1 MSNVIVDV
9 KDIVKNIGKNIDF
22 MQPVYEAIVNSLEA
36 NARNIEVEFFR
47 DIQLSIDG
55 ECPKLGSFTISDNGE
70 GFIFE
75 NRESFKKL
83 WTTHKMTMG
92 CKGSGRFTWL
102 NVYNKIEIISKIPTT
117 QEFVKIP
124 FSINFGAEDIK
135 VMNLKEK
142 IDEPQTIIKFSDLT
156 LNIYNN
162 VSDRRKRIDKREDAD
177 LDKIYNKI
185 YNYLLVKLFLL
196 NKKGITFNITIKLD
210 NKTRIIDNA
219 SIPRI
224 EVRNFS
230 IVPSLVNTNAIDFEL
245 YYLFLQDGKKSKKIN
260 LCANERVVEVVDD
273 NELGFSASLPNN
285 DSFTMMLCSNYFD
298 INVSDDRM
306 SLSGLKG
313 LKNESYTNP
322 VLLSTII
329 LRTKEEINKIIEE
342 KYPQLNQINNEI
354 KTRAIN
360 NAPHL
365 SKYIN
370 QNKALLIS
378 ESSLIKDAKKSFNED
393 KERVHSKFTKIL
405 RKADIDLE
413 TFSESI
419 DNISQIALF
428 ELGEY
433 IHYRKAIISAL
444 DKSLLD
450 EEKKEE
456 YIHNIFMPMGEIAR
470 NNKDYLLNNLWLLD
484 DKFMTYSFA
493 ASDVTINKIINEI
506 EEKDKE
512 KFATTKKPDLTIF
525 YNKNLDRDLVV
536 VEFKGVN
543 ASLGEKEKSI
553 SEIVRNSLI
562 IQKNIQNVKTTWS
575 YIITEIDDEF
585 EISLTASEFKP
596 LFSNSNDS
604 KIYYRYYPT
613 INTHVYAVDVKAIV
627 EDASAR
633 NSTFLNILKNSK

>member
-1 MSNVIVDV
+1 M
-9 KDIVKNIGKNIDF
+9 
-22 MQPVYEAIVNSLEA
+22 
-36 NARNIEVEFFR
+36 
-47 DIQLSIDG
+47 
-55 ECPKLGSFTISDNGE
+55 
-70 GFIFE
+70 
-75 NRESFKKL
+75 
-83 WTTHKMTMG
+83 
-92 CKGSGRFTWL
+92 
-102 NVYNKIEIISKIPTT
+102 
-117 QEFVKIP
+117 
-124 FSINFGAEDIK
+124 
-135 VMNLKEK
+135 
-142 IDEPQTIIKFSDLT
+142 
-156 LNIYNN
+156 
-162 VSDRRKRIDKREDAD
+162 
-177 LDKIYNKI
+177 
-185 YNYLLVKLFLL
+185 
-196 NKKGITFNITIKLD
+196 
-210 NKTRIIDNA
+210 
-219 SIPRI
+219 
-224 EVRNFS
+224 
-230 IVPSLVNTNAIDFEL
+230 
-245 YYLFLQDGKKSKKIN
+245 
-260 LCANERVVEVVDD
+260 
-273 NELGFSASLPNN
+273 
-285 DSFTMMLCSNYFD
+285 
-298 INVSDDRM
+298 
-306 SLSGLKG
+306 
-313 LKNESYTNP
+313 
-322 VLLSTII
+322 
-329 LRTKEEINKIIEE
+329 
-342 KYPQLNQINNEI
+342 
-354 KTRAIN
+354 
-360 NAPHL
+360 
-365 SKYIN
+365 
-370 QNKALLIS
+370 
-378 ESSLIKDAKKSFNED
+378 IKDAKKSFNED

-470 NNKDYLLNNLWLLD
+470 NNNDYLLNNLWLLD

>member
-1 MSNVIVDV
+1 MSNVVVDV

-22 MQPVYEAIVNSLEA
+22 MQPVYEALVNSLEA
-36 NARNIEVEFFR
+36 KANKIEIVFFR
-47 DIQLSIDG
+47 DVQKSIDG
-55 ECPKLGSFTISDNGE
+55 ECPKLGSFTIKDNGE
-70 GFIFE
+70 GFVFE

-83 WTTHKMTMG
+83 WTTHKITMG

-102 NVYNKIEIISKIPTT
+102 NVYKKIEITSKIPNTG
-117 QEFVKIP
+117 ELVEIP
-124 FSINFGAEDIK
+124 FSVDFGADDVK
-135 VMNLKEK
+135 VLKLNEK
-142 IDEPQTIIKFSDLT
+142 LLETQTIIKFSDLT
-156 LNIYNN
+156 SNIFND
-162 VSDRRKRIDKREDAD
+162 VSDKRRRVDRREDAD
-177 LDKIYNKI
+177 LEKIYNKI

-196 NKKGITFNITIKLD
+196 NKKGISFKIIIKLD
-210 NKTRIIDNA
+210 DKTKVIDNA
-219 SIPRI
+219 TIPKI
-224 EVRNFS
+224 EMTNFS
-230 IVPSLVNTNAIDFEL
+230 IIPSLVNTNPIDFEL
-245 YYLFLQDGKKSKKIN
+245 YYFFKQDGKKSKKIN
-260 LCANERVVEVVDD
+260 LCANERIVEILDD

-313 LKNESYTNP
+313 LKNESYANP

-329 LRTKEEINKIIEE
+329 LKAKEEINKIIKE
-342 KYPQLNQINNEI
+342 KYPQLHKLNKEI
-354 KTRAIN
+354 KSKAIN
-360 NAPHL
+360 LAPHL
-365 SKYIN
+365 AKYIN
-370 QNKALLIS
+370 QNQDLLIS
-378 ESSLIKDAKKSFNED
+378 ENSLVKDARKLFGEE
-393 KERVHSKFTKIL
+393 KEKVHSKFIKVL
-405 RKADIDLE
+405 SNANID
-413 TFSESI
+413 SEEFNNSI
-419 DNISQIALF
+419 DNVSQIALF

-433 IHYRKAIISAL
+433 INYRKTIISAL

-450 EEKKEE
+450 EEKREE
-456 YIHNIFMPMGEIAR
+456 YIHNIFMPMGEVAR
-470 NNKDYLLNNLWLLD
+470 NNEDYLLNNLWLLD

-512 KFATTKKPDLTIF
+512 KFAKTKKPDLTIF

-543 ASLGEKEKSI
+543 APLGEKEKSI

-562 IQKNIQNVKTTWS
+562 IQKNISNVKTTWS
-575 YIITEIDDEF
+575 YIITEIDNEF

-596 LFSNSNDS
+596 LFSNANDS

-613 INTHVYAVDVKAIV
+613 INTHVYAVDVKAV
-627 EDASAR
+627 VDDASAR